1 MYGDVKFIV
10 DASLAGLA
18 KWLRLLGYDTVIYPK
33 QAGRPMMSRA
43 QSEARILLT
52 RRRDMMERQFSGQS
66 ILLPQTDVSG
76 QLQFIV
82 RKLNLNLTMEN
93 MYSRCLG
100 CNERLHPRAKADVR
114 DRVPEYVFQQC
125 GQYNQCPTCGKIFW
139 PGTHQRN
146 ALQYLKDHGIVVPDL
161 YLT

>member
-52 RRRDMMERQFSGQS
+52 RRRDMMERQFSG
-66 ILLPQTDVSG
+66 
-76 QLQFIV
+76 
-82 RKLNLNLTMEN
+82 
-93 MYSRCLG
+93 
-100 CNERLHPRAKADVR
+100 
-114 DRVPEYVFQQC
+114 
-125 GQYNQCPTCGKIFW
+125 
-139 PGTHQRN
+139 
-146 ALQYLKDHGIVVPDL
+146 
-161 YLT
+161 